1 MTIKYLIVDPSFFVR
16 KNGLRKISRLEE
28 KIARFELSK
37 LSASNSPNTS
47 GLEVETTGRTQTIS
61 SGGAGG
67 ARSHAE
73 FSSKELLRFK
83 PTIVL
88 PDALRVLDE
97 LQSGKQTVEDVIENP
112 ELKQVF
118 KQWGSGKGFESRIK
132 ELHSGKLLVEFF
144 NERKIK
150 YATADEFNYNAQKI
164 GKNSI
169 HRVGLREM
177 FSPAVADVIFQML
190 AVSVKEKP
198 RAMIATCNGRFL
210 KMIAKIQAA
219 KFRSGLIVETGAI
232 SVKTYFFNIGET
244 FKDYAAQISDY
255 IPPELVAN
263 ADFSDVLTFVPVISI
278 ARGSYLGVQH
288 FRRKRR
294 TREEKERGRLED
306 ERIKREINAQCKEK
320 GFLVQAKFP
329 PQMSPYR

>member
-28 KIARFELSK
+28 KIAKFELSK

-67 ARSHAE
+67 ARSRAE
-73 FSSKELLRFK
+73 FSSKELSRFK

-97 LQSGKQTVEDVIENP
+97 LQSGKQSVEDVIENP

-150 YATADEFNYNAQKI
+150 YATADEFNYNTKKI
-164 GKNSI
+164 GKDSI
-169 HRVGLREM
+169 NFEELRER
-177 FSPAVADVIFQML
+177 FGLAAKSFFQML

-198 RAMIATCNGRFL
+198 RAIIATCNGKFL

-219 KFRSGLIVETGAI
+219 KFRSGLIVETGAH

-244 FKDYAAQISDY
+244 FKDYTAQISDY
-255 IPPELVAN
+255 IPPDLVEN